1 MLMQKTT
8 LEKRFNS
15 QNLAE
20 KYRNIWNK
28 GIHLFSI
35 NDANRDFYYS
45 IFYIDFLFAE
55 IIYNKLN
62 GEIIAIK
69 SFTDKSKLMYYL
81 REDFN

>member
-1 MLMQKTT
+1 MHKNT
-8 LEKRFNS
+8 LQKRFNS

-20 KYRNIWNK
+20 KYQKIWSK

-35 NDANRDFYYS
+35 NDLNRDFYYS

-55 IIYNKLN
+55 IIYNKIN
-62 GEIIAIK
+62 GEIITIK
-69 SFTDKSKLMYYL
+69 CFTDKSKLMFYL

>member
-1 MLMQKTT
+1 MQKTT

-15 QNLAE
+15 QDLSK
-20 KYRNIWNK
+20 KYHHIWNQ

-45 IFYIDFLFAE
+45 VFYIDFLFAE

-62 GEIIAIK
+62 GEILAIK
-69 SFTDKSKLMYYL
+69 SFTDKAKLMFYL